1 LLLLA
6 LLAGTQAHALFQSSL
21 GPQASSLPP
30 SSRSP
35 SFAQFRFSPP
45 PPPTPKLI
53 KAGRILDV
61 RTGNYLV
68 DQGLLTEGEKIKEI
82 GPWTQVQSHAPSD
95 AVMIDLSRATL
106 LPGLID
112 CHAHLLINGDL
123 GRIDPGELLTLTATG
138 VSESLRALVG
148 ARNAREVL
156 DAGITSVRNV
166 GHSGIDGDV
175 SLRDAINAGWI
186 PGPRIQAAAR
196 KITAVGGQLL
206 NLPPGS
212 GAEFVR
218 REFLTVS
225 GPGEARQAVRED
237 LAAGADLIKIVIDSD
252 AGRGWKTRYMAV
264 EDARAIVEDAHRLG
278 LKVAA
283 HAGDNAAVQIAIDAG
298 VDSIEHAW
306 TATDDQLRQMKA
318 KGIWLVATE
327 IFVAAPPKDRL
338 QRAMRIGVK
347 IAMGSDAWA
356 LLPGK
361 TRREA
366 TLLELKKLHD
376 EGMPDLEI
384 IRSSTINAA
393 ELMGWSDRV
402 GELAVGK
409 YADIIAVTG
418 DPVQD
423 IGLLQH
429 VRYVMKGARVI
440 RNDFAR
446 D

>member
-1 LLLLA
+1 
-6 LLAGTQAHALFQSSL
+6 
-21 GPQASSLPP
+21 
-30 SSRSP
+30 
-35 SFAQFRFSPP
+35 
-45 PPPTPKLI
+45 
-53 KAGRILDV
+53 
-61 RTGNYLV
+61 
-68 DQGLLTEGEKIKEI
+68 
-82 GPWTQVQSHAPSD
+82 
-95 AVMIDLSRATL
+95 MIDLSRATL

-206 NLPPGS
+206 NLPLGS

-218 REFLTVS
+218 REFLSVS
-225 GPGEARQAVRED
+225 GPGEARQAVREN
-237 LAAGADLIKIVIDSD
+237 LPAGADLIKIVIDSD
-252 AGRGWKTRYMAV
+252 AGRGWKTRYMAI
-264 EDARAIVEDAHRLG
+264 EDAKAIVEDAHRLG

-283 HAGDNAAVQIAIDAG
+283 HAGDNTAVQIAIDAG

-327 IFVAAPPKDRL
+327 IFVAASPKDRL

-384 IRSSTINAA
+384 IRSSTMNPA